1 MSVQRD
7 PQVQSLSPHLSQTS
21 SCLYWNDDGNCTN
34 STISRHLIVGLVVAS
49 VSWTMLNPVSN
60 TQSGFNFSVKSLF
73 EPPMRDQDGEAISF
87 VFLISLS
94 VTFAV
99 LMVMLIVVAVYVTFC
114 SADETEYDEE
124 VASAMPNLFRKKRS
138 LVLLDGSFLTPGQFD
153 DSQALLEQEAVE
165 LPRMSR
171 FEVELYRRAQEF
183 QKVCP
188 PNVKEFGTY
197 TNASDKQFIKDRGIQ
212 SYYFLPSINDNV
224 DQFGNFLPSFIIQD
238 KLDILFTKFNKSA
251 STIMNYP
258 LPHNKKDAVYF
269 EVKVFKFPRK
279 PNSIFSCGLVT
290 CPYPYFRLPGAS
302 QFSIAYESTG
312 KLRMNNPFYANTLLP
327 KLQEGD
333 VIGFGYRYRTGAIFI
348 THNGKKLMDLTHNVD
363 IDLFIG
369 VGAMNAAYTR
379 TYTREGLL
387 EDCDNVSLRERIL
400 ASDLDL
406 KAPRAI
412 NEQLETIHDP
422 SEADLSS
429 DEIELHVNL
438 GQLGFVYVEANVK
451 KYAFGSVFGDIG
463 IPPSYNGDEI
473 KKDVVLQKGEELPP
487 KYPSDELAPM
497 TSTSITV
504 QDGEPSSAEYEGH
517 ERGSSND
524 RQNSSTS
531 EPKSKNGKK
540 RHRKKRGKRGVR
552 RGNR

>member
-1 MSVQRD
+1 MQD
-7 PQVQSLSPHLSQTS
+7 
-21 SCLYWNDDGNCTN
+21 
-34 STISRHLIVGLVVAS
+34 
-49 VSWTMLNPVSN
+49 PVSV
-60 TQSGFNFSVKSLF
+60 TRSDFKIAVEPIF
-73 EPPMRDQDGEAISF
+73 EPPLGDHPDGEAISF

-99 LMVMLIVVAVYVTFC
+99 LMVMLIIVAVYVTFC
-114 SADETEYDEE
+114 SADEAEYDGE
-124 VASAMPNLFRKKRS
+124 VASAMPNIFRKKRS
-138 LVLLDGSFLTPGQFD
+138 GVLLDGSFLAPGQFD
-153 DSQALLEQEAVE
+153 DEQALLEQEATE

-171 FEVELYRRAQEF
+171 FEVELYRRSREF
-183 QKVCP
+183 QKMCP
-188 PNVKEFGTY
+188 ANIKEFGTY
-197 TNASDKQFIKDRGIQ
+197 TNVSDKQFIKDRGIQ

-224 DQFGNFLPSFIIQD
+224 DQFGNFLPSFIVQD

-269 EVKVFKFPRK
+269 EVKVFKFPSK

-290 CPYPYFRLPGAS
+290 CPYPYFRLPGMA

-333 VIGFGYRYRTGAIFI
+333 IVGFGYRYRTGAIFI
-348 THNGKKLMDLTHNVD
+348 THNGKKLMDLTHNVG
-363 IDLFIG
+363 IDLFVG

-400 ASDLDL
+400 ASDLDQ

-412 NEQLETIHDP
+412 NEQLEMIHDP
-422 SEADLSS
+422 KEADLVS

-451 KYAFGSVFGDIG
+451 KYAFGSVYGDIG
-463 IPPSYNGDEI
+463 VPPAYNGDEI

-487 KYPSDELAPM
+487 KYPSEELAPM
-497 TSTSITV
+497 PSSSITI
-504 QDGEPSSAEYEGH
+504 QEGEPSSVDIEGYE
-517 ERGSSND
+517 RDSSSFD
-524 RQNSSTS
+524 RNNNEAGEQQK
-531 EPKSKNGKK
+531 PKNAKK
-540 RHRKKRGKRGVR
+540 RSRKKRGKRGGKR
-552 RGNR
+552 ANRS